1 MVAKTYWTSDH
12 DLAQSIEN
20 ILTSLDTNGYSDYNF
35 TWAVGTMDR
44 QLSNGA
50 ANTVHYTVYSF

>member
-1 MVAKTYWTSDH
+1 MSTPT
-12 DLAQSIEN
+12 
-20 ILTSLDTNGYSDYNF
+20 TTF

-50 ANTVHYTVYSF
+50 VQTVHYTVTANDGTYESVRMAASVLTNPKMMQI